1 MPRIDSEF
9 IARFSEIQPTIWE
22 IGSQTVA
29 SAFKAEVALQS
40 PLVLAASPD
49 DLATDLSGAQLT
61 IQWCFEGQPSEPHML
76 IIGSDLAKS
85 LIGLASQQAADTMS
99 PELLEPHR
107 GVFESFVH
115 AIVDGSVM
123 FQPLV
128 IAQDS
133 LVIQYEIF
141 ALPPELAHSEE
152 VLRVQLGVTGSD
164 LTGSVTWVLSE
175 ASARSFLGEAASAR
189 GGDDE
194 TGFSRTV
201 SKEEKDIEILMD
213 IPLQVT
219 VELGRVSMLVQDIL
233 ELGSG
238 SIVELEKAAGEP
250 VDVLV
255 NGRLVARG
263 EVVVVEDNFGV
274 RLTEI
279 LSPQDRLG
287 RLGEAA

>member
-22 IGSQTVA
+22 IGSQTIA

-175 ASARSFLGEAASAR
+175 AAARSFLGEAASAR
-189 GGDDE
+189 GDDDE
-194 TGFSRTV
+194 SSFSRPL